1 MANKF
6 DEEMKKFVKA
16 YTENAKQI
24 AERKE
29 EIETLS
35 TEIAE
40 VEREDREKE
49 AKRLAGIKRA
59 SGIDLPPN
67 PISDPRYA
75 AKLRQ
80 KQDLEIVQAEAEKAL
95 KTDLY
100 TMRQQVNQEL
110 SAKEAELKTFESKY
124 LANAKRALDIAEQKI
139 KLGGS
144 EEELEIFNSDKDIAT
159 KAIAELKTKS
169 DALCAEVDRMKF
181 FSHTLDVMENGSVD
195 LTKLDKM
202 MSKIKD
208 TTTVRQMNQELKKL
222 TDEKEKESKGEGKGQ
237 TPPPAPG
244 RGEGEGQTPPPAPGR
259 GEGKG
264 QTPPS
269 APGRGEGEGQT
280 PPPAPGR
287 GEGEGQTPPPA
298 PDLPKPEGPI
308 AAIKYTALDS
318 TYEITFANGAKKI
331 FDTEKGAIRDF
342 RKEDKRYLKEVIKG
356 VRPGRY
362 KKCDIGLFKVLRTL
376 DREQGTKNFDEYVK
390 LLNGEDSELK
400 LTYDANKMNDPAAF
414 QNQTSDTRRIM
425 MRVMNRARKM
435 DGIEVKGYK
444 PTKIQ
449 GIIDWILG
457 TEEPK
462 RIEAPS
468 GERTAAQEHE
478 DSPKPTRVEE
488 HSKMPEHET
497 ETPIAPTKVE
507 EHEMTSEQA
516 KKIEETLTR
525 QSRRSE
531 KGQAFAKQLHDSA
544 GQEGQEYSVEDII
557 AEVKSWE
564 KKGKEG
570 QPKEKPEGREPADD

>member
-222 TDEKEKESKGEGKGQ
+222 TDEKEKESKGEGQ
-237 TPPPAPG
+237 TPPP
-244 RGEGEGQTPPPAPGR
+244 
-259 GEGKG
+259 
-264 QTPPS
+264 

-376 DREQGTKNFDEYVK
+376 DREQGTKNFEEYVK
-390 LLNGEDSELK
+390 LLNGEDTDLK

-435 DGIEVKGYK
+435 DGIEVNGYK
-444 PTKIQ
+444 PTRFQ
-449 GIIDWILG
+449 RFVDFFLG

-462 RIEAPS
+462 RITGAP
-468 GERTAAQEHE
+468 EQRTTSQEHE
-478 DSPKPTRVEE
+478 EPVQPTRVEE
-488 HSKMPEHET
+488 HQGMPQHEA
-497 ETPIAPTKVE
+497 ESQIAPTKVE
-507 EHEMTSEQA
+507 EHEMTPEQA
-516 KKIEETLTR
+516 EKIEKALKR

-531 KGQAFAKQLHDSA
+531 RGQAFAKQLQDSA
-544 GQEGQEYSVEDII
+544 EQEEEYSVDDII
-557 AEVKSWE
+557 KEVKSWE
-564 KKGKEG
+564 QEGKKPAGKE
-570 QPKEKPEGREPADD
+570 PEGKEPGDE

>member
-222 TDEKEKESKGEGKGQ
+222 TDEKEKESKGEGQ

-259 GEGKG
+259 GEGEG
-264 QTPPS
+264 QTPPP

-376 DREQGTKNFDEYVK
+376 DREQGTKNFEEYVK
-390 LLNGEDSELK
+390 LLNGEDTDLK

-435 DGIEVKGYK
+435 DGIEVNGYK
-444 PTKIQ
+444 PTRFQ
-449 GIIDWILG
+449 RFVDFFLG

-462 RIEAPS
+462 RITGAP
-468 GERTAAQEHE
+468 EQRTTSQEHE
-478 DSPKPTRVEE
+478 EPVQPTRVEE
-488 HSKMPEHET
+488 HQQMPEHET

-516 KKIEETLTR
+516 KKIEDALTR

-564 KKGKEG
+564 KKEKEG
-570 QPKEKPEGREPADD
+570 QPKEKPEGREPAED

>member
-259 GEGKG
+259 GEG
-264 QTPPS
+264 
-269 APGRGEGEGQT
+269 EGQT

-376 DREQGTKNFDEYVK
+376 DREQGTKNFEEYVK
-390 LLNGEDSELK
+390 LLNGEDTDLK

-435 DGIEVKGYK
+435 DGIEVNGYK
-444 PTKIQ
+444 PTRFQ
-449 GIIDWILG
+449 RFVDFFLG

-462 RIEAPS
+462 RITGAP
-468 GERTAAQEHE
+468 EQRTTSQEHE
-478 DSPKPTRVEE
+478 EPVQPTRVEE
-488 HSKMPEHET
+488 HQGMPQHEA
-497 ETPIAPTKVE
+497 ESQIAPTKVE
-507 EHEMTSEQA
+507 EHEMTPEQA
-516 KKIEETLTR
+516 EKIEKALKR

-531 KGQAFAKQLHDSA
+531 RGQAFAKQLQDSA
-544 GQEGQEYSVEDII
+544 EQEEEYSVDDII
-557 AEVKSWE
+557 KEVKSWE
-564 KKGKEG
+564 QEGKKPAGKE
-570 QPKEKPEGREPADD
+570 PEGKEPGDE

>member
-259 GEGKG
+259 GEGEG
-264 QTPPS
+264 QTPPT

-280 PPPAPGR
+280 L
-287 GEGEGQTPPPA
+287 PPA

-478 DSPKPTRVEE
+478 EPVQPTRVEE
-488 HSKMPEHET
+488 HQQMPEHET

-516 KKIEETLTR
+516 KKIEEALTR
-525 QSRRSE
+525 QSKRSE